1 MAISITAG
9 LVSSTVLTLIVLP
22 AIIVILDD
30 VNRFFYRLWFGVS
43 RPESTGSV
51 RPFEAD
57 GDLDD

>member
-1 MAISITAG
+1 
-9 LVSSTVLTLIVLP
+9 VF
-22 AIIVILDD
+22 LDD